1 MSKKAHN
8 KNWKFLSVP
17 SNKSGQME
25 IIGLVV
31 IVILISLGMLFMAV
45 FALSSDTSK
54 KTFTRK
60 GLASSTVS
68 GILKL
73 NVGKE
78 CSGQGSPQ
86 LGSDILEDCA
96 MFFDFK
102 EDTTSSIYQ
111 CRGKHSCDFFN
122 EISYE
127 VLNGTLGAQE
137 KKYEFTAHLIEQKG
151 ATPKN
156 LIEKIKN
163 RGGCPKAAI
172 TNQDSSKPFPLQTDA
187 GLVEVELKICD

>member
-1 MSKKAHN
+1 MNSKKA
-8 KNWKFLSVP
+8 
-17 SNKSGQME
+17 QME

-45 FALSSDTSK
+45 FALNSDSSK

-73 NVGKE
+73 HVGDE

-96 MFFDFK
+96 MYFDYK
-102 EDTTSSIYQ
+102 EDTSSSIYQ
-111 CRGKHSCDFFN
+111 CRGTHSCDFFK
-122 EISYE
+122 ELSYE
-127 VLNGTLGAQE
+127 VLNGTLGAQG
-137 KKYEFTAHLIEQKG
+137 KKYEFTARLIEQKG
-151 ATPKN
+151 AMPKD
-156 LIEKIKN
+156 LIETIKN
-163 RGGCPKAAI
+163 KGGCPKAAI
-172 TNQDSSKPFPLQTDA
+172 SNQDSSKPFPLQTDA

>member
-1 MSKKAHN
+1 MKVN
-8 KNWKFLSVP
+8 KF
-17 SNKSGQME
+17 GQME

-60 GLASSTVS
+60 GLAASTVS

-78 CSGQGSPQ
+78 CLGQGSPQ
-86 LGSDILEDCA
+86 LGGDILEDCA
-96 MFFDFK
+96 MYFDFK
-102 EDTTSSIYQ
+102 EDSSSSIYQ
-111 CRGKHSCDFFN
+111 CRGKHSCVFFRAL
-122 EISYE
+122 SYE
-127 VLNGTLGAQE
+127 ILNGTLGAQE
-137 KKYEFTAHLIEQKG
+137 KKYEFTARLIEQKG
-151 ATPKN
+151 ATPKD
-156 LIEKIKN
+156 LIEIIKN
-163 RGGCPKAAI
+163 KGGCPKAAI
-172 TNQDSSKPFPLQTDA
+172 TNQDSSKPFPLQTNA

>member
-1 MSKKAHN
+1 
-8 KNWKFLSVP
+8 
-17 SNKSGQME
+17 
-25 IIGLVV
+25 
-31 IVILISLGMLFMAV
+31 
-45 FALSSDTSK
+45 
-54 KTFTRK
+54 
-60 GLASSTVS
+60 
-68 GILKL
+68 
-73 NVGKE
+73 
-78 CSGQGSPQ
+78 SPQ

-156 LIEKIKN
+156 LIEPIKN
-163 RGGCPKAAI
+163 KGGCPKAAI